1 MGSAVESS
9 GMACSMAMLWG
20 STFWSDLLLLL
31 GSSMQSFTSTDE
43 KGTSLGRWTSNWS
56 SNSSTKNY
64 YQLLQIEA
72 HLLILILNNINIY
85 ISTTLLPTKKNTS
98 STTARLFA
106 KFHGV
111 VKERLNQQRVANPLD
126 QSAHEPVKAT
136 SSWDS
141 TIWDDFQVLFFLEI
155 QLFHRHEKTWNEPT
169 KNHGWNT
176 TPCVACFTMLPA
188 TPSSSLPMVFVPS
201 LTTRRHLEQ
210 HRGRGGQH
218 HASCYGLKNESRL
231 TKKEHLP

>member
-1 MGSAVESS
+1 MTNHWWTCFLKLFFPSSQAVHHAKQQSPLPGVSLERRMGSAVESS

-85 ISTTLLPTKKNTS
+85 IYYSTTYKKKHEFYHCPAFCKIPWRRQG
-98 STTARLFA
+98 TAKPA
-106 KFHGV
+106 KSC
-111 VKERLNQQRVANPLD
+111 
-126 QSAHEPVKAT
+126 QSIGPEC
-136 SSWDS
+136 SW
-141 TIWDDFQVLFFLEI
+141 
-155 QLFHRHEKTWNEPT
+155 
-169 KNHGWNT
+169 
-176 TPCVACFTMLPA
+176 ACQ
-188 TPSSSLPMVFVPS
+188 S
-201 LTTRRHLEQ
+201 
-210 HRGRGGQH
+210 
-218 HASCYGLKNESRL
+218 YK
-231 TKKEHLP
+231 